1 MYKTTIITEKLKQGK
16 KSPANDANAKIHIK
30 KKYVRLQQ
38 INVHDEV

>member
-30 KKYVRLQQ
+30 KKNMYGYSK
-38 INVHDEV
+38 

>member
-30 KKYVRLQQ
+30 KNMYGYSK
-38 INVHDEV
+38 